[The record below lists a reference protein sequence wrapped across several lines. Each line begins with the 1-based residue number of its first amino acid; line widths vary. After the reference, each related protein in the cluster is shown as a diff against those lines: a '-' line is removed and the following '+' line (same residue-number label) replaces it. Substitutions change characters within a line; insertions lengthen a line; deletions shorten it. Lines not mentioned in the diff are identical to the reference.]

1 MVPKVESLWVLETM
15 VFVSFWI
22 VCYVITAV
30 HKNENSQRS
39 STLHSQCSFNQF
51 ASPCKDPPGSCW
63 ESQRCR
69 SQRTVTWFFSVLLS
83 SSVRHTILS
92 TVLLVFLDEFVVT
105 KVVILQRTAP
115 LKTVKAWVNQKQV
128 YMVQLFHSTIM
139 LLLFL
144 ELKLKSHIVE
154 VYILIFCSHAH
165 YFL

>member
-1 MVPKVESLWVLETM
+1 MRIAREVPHCIANVLLISL
-15 VFVSFWI
+15 
-22 VCYVITAV
+22 
-30 HKNENSQRS
+30 
-39 STLHSQCSFNQF
+39 LHHARILQDL
-51 ASPCKDPPGSCW
+51 AGKAKDVGLKELW
-63 ESQRCR
+63 HD
-69 SQRTVTWFFSVLLS
+69 FFVLLS